1 MASNIHIVVM
11 AMGNRN
17 GYSVKSQS
25 LIVILM
31 RIKLKFELK

>member
-1 MASNIHIVVM
+1 MASNIHIVM
-11 AMGNRN
+11 AMSNRN